1 MHVAVKNQGSC
12 GSCWAFGAAASLE
25 SWIAM
30 QSYTLDGGNMMDV
43 SEQVP
48 NFRFTV
54 CWTSGASLCD
64 SCWVA
69 H

>member
-1 MHVAVKNQGSC
+1 MCLGGATPTPTAQCSRCAVKNQGSC

-25 SWIAM
+25 SWTAM

-48 NFRFTV
+48 TV
-54 CWTSGASLCD
+54 
-64 SCWVA
+64 
-69 H
+69 